1 MPSASSNGP
10 APAIADAKGA
20 KGGRGGKGGK
30 GGRGK
35 GGRGNKGEAANGEK
49 GADGGKGGV
58 PVVKNAVQEAKK
70 AMKVAADQ
78 ILECRS
84 WESLLANSDT

>member
-1 MPSASSNGP
+1 MPAMPSASSNGP

-70 AMKVAADQ
+70 VSGLHAD
-78 ILECRS
+78 LNTRR
-84 WESLLANSDT
+84 LHV